1 MAVMLHYAWLTLGSF
16 LVNRVALTNTSGQPE
31 TFGGITNA
39 EDGLAL
45 AVVPTAEKWN
55 RGSNSLVSVMVDSEA
70 SGHYFDDALIPRLR
84 YRLENYQ
91 ELAIRRYI
99 TTAGGHQLEGTGQGL
114 LRGHIIEA
122 QGVHRLIQISVL
134 IVPGLGGNLFSVKQ
148 ASRNG
153 VVSIFDKCNPRL
165 EANNFTLPLQ
175 ELGNDLYFFSL
186 DIVSGSSASE
196 LAMQAAA
203 TATLWHRRMG
213 HLNRKSLDLLKKV
226 NNNGV
231 SFDGTVP
238 NCDVC
243 AVGKSRHR
251 AHPKTADQHV
261 QHPCQLVFTDLMGQF
276 TLEALGGYKFVSKIY
291 DEHTRWTEIYLLKSK
306 NGALHPF
313 QSFVQSMVI
322 PSGVRVERLRADKG
336 KGPQLLMQELPP
348 GDDPDRSNKGHNYI
362 TDDDFLRDLRSYT
375 SVVDHPGSAST
386 DHVTASRR
394 SENTLVAELFGRI
407 SAITRRDLLEDGALP
422 EEASPTG
429 EVPQGGVLERPEQP
443 TSPAG
448 GPVEAPLAGS
458 SSLQQ
463 HGQSRHG
470 VTPAV
475 TRAGNGV
482 PSGSVRPTTL
492 LISRRSPPTARCPN
506 SGDWDY
512 IPRHYS
518 RMSCNRQTKQ
528 SR

>member
-1 MAVMLHYAWLTLGSF
+1 MWCSFHKCTTHSNETCRRQRQQLGHNGSANCANQVSDYPAVLTASDTPPGSNIEEQGISFAAVEVPTRDEPSKEESFWPFGHTGGAVASFDTSGFLSGFGGATSEETINSGAQAPGTRTHITGTLKTLARALIMAVMLHYAWLTLDSF

-45 AVVPTAEKWN
+45 AVVPAAEKWN
-55 RGSNSLVSVMVDSEA
+55 RGSNSLVSVMVDSGA

-99 TTAGGHQLEGTGQGL
+99 TTAGGHQLEGSGQGL
-114 LRGHIIEA
+114 LRGHIIDA
-122 QGVHRLIQISVL
+122 QGVQRLIQISVL
-134 IVPGLGGNLFSVKQ
+134 IVPGLGRNLFSVKQ

-153 VVSIFDKCNPRL
+153 VVSIFDKYNPRL

-175 ELGNDLYFFSL
+175 ELENDLYFFSL
-186 DIVSGSSASE
+186 DLVSGSSAPE

-238 NCDVC
+238 DCDVC
-243 AVGKSRHR
+243 AVGKSRQR

-261 QHPCQLVFTDLMGQF
+261 QHPFQLVFTDLIGQF
-276 TLEALGGYKFVSKIY
+276 TPEALGGYKFVSKIS
-291 DEHTRWTEIYLLKSK
+291 DEHTRCWTEIYLLKSK
-306 NGALHPF
+306 DGALHAF

-322 PSGVRVERLRADKG
+322 PSGVRVEQLRADKG

-348 GDDPDRSNKGHNYI
+348 GDEI
-362 TDDDFLRDLRSYT
+362 
-375 SVVDHPGSAST
+375 
-386 DHVTASRR
+386 
-394 SENTLVAELFGRI
+394 RI
-407 SAITRRDLLEDGALP
+407 AT
-422 EEASPTG
+422 
-429 EVPQGGVLERPEQP
+429 
-443 TSPAG
+443 
-448 GPVEAPLAGS
+448 
-458 SSLQQ
+458 
-463 HGQSRHG
+463 
-470 VTPAV
+470 
-475 TRAGNGV
+475 TRA
-482 PSGSVRPTTL
+482 TTTSL
-492 LISRRSPPTARCPN
+492 TMTSYATFVATHR
-506 SGDWDY
+506 W
-512 IPRHYS
+512 
-518 RMSCNRQTKQ
+518 
-528 SR
+528 